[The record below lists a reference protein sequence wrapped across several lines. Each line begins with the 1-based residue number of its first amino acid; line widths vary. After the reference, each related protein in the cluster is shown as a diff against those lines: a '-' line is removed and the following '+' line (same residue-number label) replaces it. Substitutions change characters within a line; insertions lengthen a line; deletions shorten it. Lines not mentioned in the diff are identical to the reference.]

1 MRIPIVYPLQKGPE
15 RDLVVIGYRKAAGRR
30 SIKAYQNGA
39 VRVLQLVILSEA
51 QQRTFNCS

>member
-1 MRIPIVYPLQKGPE
+1 MRIPIVYPLQKGLE

-51 QQRTFNCS
+51 SRRGSR